1 MSNFFKMLVLAV
13 ICFAL
18 WYSIG
23 NHPDYVGFKTSLL
36 VIVFFIIVTIIL
48 IYISRFFWLFA
59 LLVFAV
65 TITLN
70 LVMENYSVSVVE
82 KEKTKEVQMI
92 FKE

>member
-1 MSNFFKMLVLAV
+1 MGNFFKMLVLAG
-13 ICFAL
+13 ICFFV
-18 WYSIG
+18 WYSMG
-23 NHPDYVGFKTSLL
+23 NHPDYVRFKTSLL

-59 LLVFAV
+59 LLVFAG
-65 TITLN
+65 TIALN
-70 LVMENYSVSVVE
+70 WAMENYSVSVVE

>member
-1 MSNFFKMLVLAV
+1 MLILAV

-59 LLVFAV
+59 LLVFAG
-65 TITLN
+65 TMALN
-70 LVMENYSVSVVE
+70 WAMENYSVSVVE
-82 KEKTKEVQMI
+82 KEKTTQLPFIIQNNEVNN
-92 FKE
+92 E

>member
-1 MSNFFKMLVLAV
+1 MSNFFKMLILAI
-13 ICFAL
+13 ICFTL

-36 VIVFFIIVTIIL
+36 VTVFFIIVTIIL

-59 LLVFAV
+59 LLVLSV
-65 TITLN
+65 TMAMN
-70 LVMENYSVSVVE
+70 WAMENYSVSVVE
-82 KEKTKEVQMI
+82 NEKTKEVQMI